1 MPYSGIWTRMTTSH
15 DSQRRSVFR
24 TRALGKPALG
34 RAGEDGSLGGV
45 PVPRRPS
52 PEVTS
57 LIERLR
63 KLVAE
68 RRRLEQRRD
77 ASRELLERRRR
88 EIERLQQ
95 RLANLVKR
103 ELPT

>member
-1 MPYSGIWTRMTTSH
+1 
-15 DSQRRSVFR
+15 
-24 TRALGKPALG
+24 
-34 RAGEDGSLGGV
+34 V

>member
-1 MPYSGIWTRMTTSH
+1 MPYSGIRTRMTTSK

-34 RAGEDGSLGGV
+34 RADADGSLGGV
-45 PVPRRPS
+45 SVPRRPS

-68 RRRLEQRRD
+68 RRRLEQRR

>member
-1 MPYSGIWTRMTTSH
+1 MKSSD
-15 DSQRRSVFR
+15 DSQNRTDTR
-24 TRALGKPALG
+24 TRALGKPALEVVS
-34 RAGEDGSLGGV
+34 ADGSLGGV
-45 PVPRRPS
+45 QTPRRPS

-63 KLVAE
+63 KLFAE
-68 RRRLEQRRD
+68 RRRLEQRRG
-77 ASRELLERRRR
+77 SRELIERRRR
-88 EIERLQQ
+88 EIERLQR

>member
-1 MPYSGIWTRMTTSH
+1 MTTSY

-24 TRALGKPALG
+24 TRALGKPVLG
-34 RAGEDGSLGGV
+34 RAGADGSLGGV
-45 PVPRRPS
+45 QVPRRPS

-68 RRRLEQRRD
+68 RRRLEQRR
-77 ASRELLERRRR
+77 ASGELLERRRR

-95 RLANLVKR
+95 RLAMLVKR

>member
-1 MPYSGIWTRMTTSH
+1 V
-15 DSQRRSVFR
+15 Q
-24 TRALGKPALG
+24 
-34 RAGEDGSLGGV
+34 
-45 PVPRRPS
+45 VPRRPS

-68 RRRLEQRRD
+68 RRCLEQRR
-77 ASRELLERRRR
+77 ASGELLERRRR
-88 EIERLQQ
+88 EIERLQR

>member
-1 MPYSGIWTRMTTSH
+1 MKSSY
-15 DSQRRSVFR
+15 DSQNRTDNR
-24 TRALGKPALG
+24 TRALGKPALEV
-34 RAGEDGSLGGV
+34 RSADGSLGNM
-45 PVPRRPS
+45 PTPRRPS
-52 PEVTS
+52 PEVAS

-63 KLVAE
+63 KLVAD
-68 RRRLEQRRD
+68 RHRLEQRRG
-77 ASRELLERRRR
+77 SREMLERRRR

>member
-1 MPYSGIWTRMTTSH
+1 MTTSH

-34 RAGEDGSLGGV
+34 RAGADGSLGGV

-68 RRRLEQRRD
+68 RRRLEQRS